1 MSIIRKDDPMPR
13 PVKSRRIC
21 GMPEYCC
28 FAPQESCSE
37 TVVLTLDEYETIRLI
52 DYMGQSQEQCA
63 AQMEVARTTVTAIYD
78 SARSKIADCIV
89 NGKRLEIAGG
99 NFRIVENAA
108 TENIPK
114 KGNNTMRIAVTY
126 ENGEIFQHF
135 GRTEQFK
142 LYDIEDGKIKSS
154 EVVGTNGAG
163 HGALAG
169 FLRSAG
175 ADMLICGGIGGGAQM
190 AMQEAGITLY
200 AGNSGSAD
208 DAVNAYLAGT
218 LAQNTEANCDHH
230 GHGEGHTCGEHGCG
244 HH

>member
-1 MSIIRKDDPMPR
+1 MPR

-28 FAPQESCSE
+28 FAPQENCSE
-37 TVVLTLDEYETIRLI
+37 TVVLTIDEYETIRLI

-78 SARSKIADCIV
+78 SARRKIADCIV

-99 NFRIVENAA
+99 NFRIAENTASG
-108 TENIPK
+108 NVPK

-126 ENGEIFQHF
+126 ENGNIFQHF

-142 LYDIEDGKIKSS
+142 LYDIENGAVKSS

-190 AMQEAGITLY
+190 AMQESGIALY

-230 GHGEGHTCGEHGCG
+230 GHEHGEGHACGEHGCG

>member
-1 MSIIRKDDPMPR
+1 MPR

-37 TVVLTLDEYETIRLI
+37 TVLLTLDEYETIRLI
-52 DYMGQSQEQCA
+52 DYTGQSQEQCA

-78 SARSKIADCIV
+78 SARRKIADCIV

-99 NFRIVENAA
+99 NFRIAENAA
-108 TENIPK
+108 AESIPK

-126 ENGEIFQHF
+126 DNGEIFQHF

-142 LYDIEDGKIKSS
+142 LYDIENGAVKSS

-169 FLRSAG
+169 FLRAAG
-175 ADMLICGGIGGGAQM
+175 VDMLICGGIGGGAQM
-190 AMQEAGITLY
+190 AMQESGIALY

-230 GHGEGHTCGEHGCG
+230 GHEHGEGHACGEHGCG